1 MTPLMKHNPG
11 FLSDDEIVAGFVTRE
26 AELQTLLEVLGEEP
40 GPTNQHVLI
49 IGRRGMGKTM
59 LHNRLA
65 VEIRRT
71 PELAQRW
78 VPVVFGEEAYNV
90 ATAGELWLEALFH
103 VAEQTGDPHW
113 RSTYEAL
120 LDEQDDERLCAAAL
134 GRLLDFADDQGRRL
148 LIVVENLQD
157 ILGVQMSDDEG
168 WRLRH
173 TLLNEPRI
181 MLLATATNR
190 FDDIDKPKKAAYE
203 LFRILE
209 LDRLDTDECREVWR
223 HVTGEELAGR
233 EIRPVEIFTGGNL
246 RLVTVLA
253 QFAAGRSFRNFTREL
268 LGLLDDHSDYFK
280 SNIEA
285 LALDERRVFAALCD
299 VWEPAFARD
308 VARLARFNVNK
319 TSMLLG
325 RLEGRGA
332 IETVGKQGRA
342 KQYEVSERLYNLYHL
357 VRRRGARDARMT
369 GLIEFMVRYYSPER
383 VQESAR
389 WIAEEACRLEV
400 GKRRDNVIALVAL
413 VERLGIESDGSSLAK
428 ELPRD
433 FWTLPE
439 VGEQPVLMRAW
450 EKGRTDAIARVIWA
464 LHDDVLSAAG
474 MADDSTIEGVV
485 ASYVAELISAE
496 HFLSALEQH
505 VHSVPEAG
513 AGGELIVVGVALRD
527 ATVAQEAAD
536 VLARSMRDASAFE
549 LTVGILAALALR
561 DCGAVDQLVRW
572 AIITKKHDWPSRVL
586 LTICDILIDRA
597 LPMLDLASEIDEW
610 VRRKHPTMYAFR
622 RYHIALALHH
632 HGPDAALEV
641 LRTLVGEKRISGDGT
656 RQALLDL
663 AALRPAQT
671 HEILSSV
678 PSAAPITVAL
688 AMDLE
693 LPYNAP
699 REVVEV
705 AKDVLEDIRA
715 RRSTPRYEV
724 REPRLAVAADQARRT
739 GEPDRHD
746 GPR

>member
-1 MTPLMKHNPG
+1 MLMTHNPG
-11 FLSDDEIVAGFVTRE
+11 FLDDDEIVAGFITRE
-26 AELQTLLEVLGEEP
+26 AELEALLDVLGENR

-59 LHNRLA
+59 LINRLA

-71 PELAQRW
+71 PELSQRW

-103 VAEQTGDPHW
+103 VAEQTGEPRWHA
-113 RSTYEAL
+113 TYQAL
-120 LDEQDDERLCAAAL
+120 LDEQDDERLCVAAL
-134 GRLLDFADDQGRRL
+134 GRLLDFADEQGRRL

-209 LDRLDTDECREVWR
+209 LDRLDTNECREVWR
-223 HVTGEELAGR
+223 HITGEELAGR

-285 LALDERRVFAALCD
+285 LPLDERRVFAALCD
-299 VWEPAFARD
+299 LWEPAFARD
-308 VARLARFNVNK
+308 VARHARFNVNK

-325 RLEGRGA
+325 RLERRGA

-357 VRRRGARDARMT
+357 VRRRGSRDARVS

-383 VQESAR
+383 LQESAR
-389 WIAEEACRLEV
+389 WIAEEACGLDV
-400 GKRRDNVIALVAL
+400 GSRRDNVIALAAL
-413 VERLGIESDGSSLAK
+413 VDRLGVATDGGSLVK
-428 ELPRD
+428 GLPAE
-433 FWTLPE
+433 FWSLPE

-450 EKGRTDAIARVIWA
+450 EAERAFAVLEIVLK
-464 LHDDVLSAAG
+464 LSHDVSTAPEFAV
-474 MADDSTIEGVV
+474 DSTVEGLM
-485 ASYVAELISAE
+485 AGYVGDLISAE
-496 HFLSALEQH
+496 QFSSKLEQ
-505 VHSVPEAG
+505 VAGSVPRTA
-513 AGGELIVVGVALRD
+513 AHLVVVGVALRD
-527 ATVAQEAAD
+527 VSVARQAAS
-536 VLARSMRDASAFE
+536 VLARSIRNLVLFE
-549 LTVGILAALALR
+549 PFVALFAATILSDRRAIE
-561 DCGAVDQLVRW
+561 QLVRW
-572 AIITKKHDWPSRVL
+572 AFKAVPDWPIL
-586 LTICDILIDRA
+586 LFHIICTA
-597 LPMLDLASEIDEW
+597 LVERKVPMLDLAFEVDERM
-610 VRRKHPTMYAFR
+610 RRTFPEEVSPQSH
-622 RYHIALALHH
+622 HIALALHH
-632 HGPDAALEV
+632 EGPEAALEI
-641 LRTLVGEKRISGDGT
+641 LRTLVDQKAIHIPFGS
-656 RQALLDL
+656 RQVLLDL
-663 AALRPAQT
+663 AALKPAQIR
-671 HEILSSV
+671 ELLSQI
-678 PSAAPITVAL
+678 PDAAPLTVAL
-688 AMDLE
+688 AMDLG

-699 REVVEV
+699 RELVEV
-705 AKDVLEDIRA
+705 AKDVLEDIRD
-715 RRSTPRYEV
+715 RRKTPRYDV
-724 REPRLAVAADQARRT
+724 HIPQPA
-739 GEPDRHD
+739 
-746 GPR
+746 